1 MPAPVLLRVLLLLAV
16 AVARAAAVGEAR
28 AQEAPAAT
36 ATPATAEEP
45 PRPLGPEDLVTMDFQ
60 DVELATLV
68 KFISEITG
76 RNFVVDDRVK
86 GKVSIVSPSKI
97 TVEEAYRV
105 FQSVLQVKGFSVV
118 DTGPVVKIV
127 PIKDI
132 KGAGL
137 PIETDHGPPADTFVT
152 RLVPLQYLES
162 TQAAQVLQPLVSRDG
177 LITAY
182 APTNSLIVIDTAV
195 NISRLLQL
203 IGELDVP
210 GQERTVEVIPLSH
223 AYAGDLAQILR
234 EAIEDNAGRGRA
246 GAPPPPA
253 GIPGVAGTTAAAG
266 AARSESAAGMRIVPD
281 ERSNAI
287 IMIGSPFEIR
297 QARALIARLDVP
309 LPRGAGRVQ
318 VVALRH
324 ADATEMVQ
332 VLADLVGTT
341 TSVQRR
347 EILPGRA
354 VTEGGGRFGSRSLSG
369 AGTPVGGFPRSVI
382 SNQQA
387 GSLGQM
393 TGSLRGRGAAAGG
406 AFGGGGPGGIAS
418 AGTGGPAIEFESG
431 VRITADAATNSLVI
445 SAAPQDFAILEEVI
459 QRLDIARRQV
469 LVEAVIFEVSL
480 TRLKQ
485 LGIELQGAVSAG
497 NLVAIGRT
505 SFRNLNTVNNV
516 IATGDPSGLGS
527 INGLLG
533 ALIGKQ
539 MIELADGTEIPAQ
552 AALLSAL
559 QSTNG
564 VNVLSAPNILTTDNE
579 EAEIVVGQNVPF
591 VTSRSTNETNLEN
604 TFSQIDRRD
613 VGITLRLTPQI
624 SEGDTVRLLLFQ
636 EVSALVPT
644 SETQVLQLG
653 PTTTVRSATTNVVVQ
668 DAETVA
674 IGGLISD
681 SLTTTDS
688 GVPYLT
694 EIPVL
699 GNLFKFQDRRKEKV
713 NLIILLTPHVIRDA
727 KAMRHVTDGE
737 KARFREAMT
746 GKHRFSGTQASLAP
760 SGGIEPAVESG
771 GILLPAEGPGAAAEH
786 DLLPASP

>member
-1 MPAPVLLRVLLLLAV
+1 MMSPTPLLRPALVLAIALCATGAAAQGAPAPAPT
-16 AVARAAAVGEAR
+16 ASPAAADEA
-28 AQEAPAAT
+28 
-36 ATPATAEEP
+36 
-45 PRPLGPEDLVTMDFQ
+45 PRPLGPDDLVTMDFQ

-127 PIKDI
+127 PVKDI

-137 PIETDHGPPADTFVT
+137 PIETNHEEPGDAFVT
-152 RLVPLQYLES
+152 RLVPLEFLES

-182 APTNSLIVIDTAV
+182 SPTNSLIIIDSAV
-195 NISRLLQL
+195 NIARLMQL
-203 IGELDVP
+203 IGDLDVP
-210 GQERTVEVIPLSH
+210 GQERTVEVIPLKH
-223 AYAGDLAQILR
+223 AYAGDLAPIVR
-234 EAIEDNAGRGRA
+234 EAVEDGSARGRPA
-246 GAPPPPA
+246 AAPGAP
-253 GIPGVAGTTAAAG
+253 GVPGVATAAAT
-266 AARSESAAGMRIVPD
+266 AASRGEPGGMRVVPD

-287 IMIGSPFEIR
+287 IIIGSPFELR
-297 QARALIARLDVP
+297 QARALIARLDTP

-318 VVALRH
+318 VYSLRH

-341 TSVQRR
+341 TGVQPRQV
-347 EILPGRA
+347 LPGRA
-354 VTEGGGRFGSRSLSG
+354 VTEGGGRFGRDGIGG
-369 AGTPVGGFPRSVI
+369 AAGGVGGFPRSVI
-382 SNQQA
+382 SNPQA
-387 GSLGQM
+387 GSLGQA
-393 TGSLRGRGAAAGG
+393 TGSLRGRGAYGG
-406 AFGGGGPGGIAS
+406 TFGGPGGTGGVAS

-431 VRITADAATNSLVI
+431 VRITADQATNSLVI
-445 SAAPQDFAILEEVI
+445 SAAPQDYAILEEVI
-459 QRLDIARRQV
+459 RKLDIARRQV
-469 LVEAVIFEVSL
+469 LVEAIIFEVSL

-485 LGIELQGAVSAG
+485 LGIELQGAVAAG

-505 SFRNLNTVNNV
+505 SFRNLNTINNV
-516 IATGDPSGLGS
+516 IASGNPAGLGS

-559 QSTNG
+559 QTTNG

-624 SEGDTVRLLLFQ
+624 SEGDQVRLLLFQ

-644 SETQVLQLG
+644 SEAQVLQLG

-668 DAETVA
+668 DSETVA

-681 SLTTTDS
+681 SLTNTDS

-694 EIPVL
+694 NIPVI

-713 NLIILLTPHVIRDA
+713 NLIILLTPHVVRDA
-727 KAMRHVTDGE
+727 SAMERVTDQQKE
-737 KARFREAMT
+737 RFREAMV
-746 GKHRFSGTQASLAP
+746 GKSRFAGTEGSLEPQPQEGAP
-760 SGGIEPAVESG
+760 AEAAG
-771 GILLPAEGPGAAAEH
+771 GILLPAEGPDMAPAGE
-786 DLLPASP
+786 LLPAAQ